1 MFAPPTDFFV
11 ERFRAAHVDGL
22 DTAITGEF
30 GEDERTGPYGNLKI
44 QISYYSGSAVIWRGH
59 ATALFASANLLL
71 LSFARF
77 RFDDRYTGLA
87 NISGYLHH
95 PVLPNLSATR
105 LYMVFGTSLSY

>member
-1 MFAPPTDFFV
+1 MTN
-11 ERFRAAHVDGL
+11 R
-22 DTAITGEF
+22 
-30 GEDERTGPYGNLKI
+30 K
-44 QISYYSGSAVIWRGH
+44 VIDQH
-59 ATALFASANLLL
+59 ATASQSFGVAMLPALCASANILL

-87 NISGYLHH
+87 NISGYLHL